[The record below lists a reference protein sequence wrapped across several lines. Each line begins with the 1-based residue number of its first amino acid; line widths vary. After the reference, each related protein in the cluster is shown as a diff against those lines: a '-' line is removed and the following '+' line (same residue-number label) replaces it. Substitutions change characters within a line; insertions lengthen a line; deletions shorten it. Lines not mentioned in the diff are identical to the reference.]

1 MGEWILMKGS
11 VQADIKEC
19 ANGYL
24 QKGYC
29 ELPNDR
35 KMGMTGLLEVDTN
48 KSASPSRTPVR
59 SNEGETPDVNKGKLD
74 LSRKGYGRLSLR
86 YKEAYCEVKF
96 LDISH
101 NNFKFIN
108 GLNLFSRCI
117 EVQAG
122 HNCLERFSSFLPL
135 RNILQTLDV
144 SNNVIINAEHLALL
158 TALVTLNTSHNRIM
172 DLPLLDR
179 LIHLTH
185 LDLSANRLE
194 SLPRL
199 VRVSALE
206 VLNLNS
212 NRIASLEDVS
222 RQIPPGIKSL
232 DIGNNSITDL
242 RQAEHLSC
250 FHSLDSLTWS
260 ENPCVRSDSRTFT
273 YRPYLYSCCFE
284 SLRVVDGFALQ
295 EPEIIKGELLCTINK
310 TRRAQTHAELCALL
324 AKECPID
331 VDLND
336 LSSLSSFDDR
346 LLKVMKKR
354 REYMSATTDGD
365 ESSLSSRRQPLIT
378 PSPEIPGPAYSPHS
392 HLQPRKEEVT
402 REDLLKNG
410 SHSREDIHV
419 PHTPPSRS
427 GSPPPSAC
435 SVTSSS
441 TFVLSHQESL
451 SESISIAQIV
461 KQTTVNKTC
470 SPRRV
475 SMVKRVAVKPNQRL
489 LGRGCSRS
497 TMGSEPTSCR
507 NCGSSTKSGGRSLD
521 RPDRGGN
528 ATTKALSR
536 KTTKLSETPRSSGPR
551 FARNRITASSSTG
564 NRTPKVKALT
574 SRLYSKSQ
582 IHAAIRIQAWWRSLQ
597 VRRVWRVPLL
607 EARLKRYETH
617 QRQVDERL
625 LALGSQFEQLSL
637 ILEQQLKWLHEVND
651 CVLSS
656 TEKVQSLRTEFSD
669 NLRRFL
675 PVPSKL
681 EFARVSATKI
691 NLQWQD
697 VMLPQKGYILYV
709 DGQECGTIRAETKK
723 ARIEDLDPRKESIVE
738 IRCICG
744 NAKGDKSEQLV
755 VPPFPEVLSDE
766 QKPTVSSDSPV
777 GEPFSEGLWQEEE
790 ATDMGTALVGSSKQ
804 GRINPDE
811 PTNVE

>member
-1 MGEWILMKGS
+1 M
-11 VQADIKEC
+11 VQDIKEC

-451 SESISIAQIV
+451 SESISIAQHF
-461 KQTTVNKTC
+461 
-470 SPRRV
+470 S
-475 SMVKRVAVKPNQRL
+475 
-489 LGRGCSRS
+489 
-497 TMGSEPTSCR
+497 
-507 NCGSSTKSGGRSLD
+507 SSTKSGGRSLD

-536 KTTKLSETPRSSGPR
+536 
-551 FARNRITASSSTG
+551 
-564 NRTPKVKALT
+564 
-574 SRLYSKSQ
+574 
-582 IHAAIRIQAWWRSLQ
+582 AWWRSLQ

-723 ARIEDLDPRKESIVE
+723 ARIEDLDPRKESMW
-738 IRCICG
+738 
-744 NAKGDKSEQLV
+744 D
-755 VPPFPEVLSDE
+755 
-766 QKPTVSSDSPV
+766 
-777 GEPFSEGLWQEEE
+777 FSRL
-790 ATDMGTALVGSSKQ
+790 
-804 GRINPDE
+804 I
-811 PTNVE
+811 